1 MGLSKNTYYKAR
13 DPKEKFLEK
22 YAKLKSYVEA
32 VIEENSHY
40 GVKRIKQELLDK
52 YEVTV
57 GRDVLGKLLK
67 LWGLSL
73 KRNIRKHKPNMLE
86 KILQALGDRAN
97 ILKRVQLTAPLQALS
112 SDITELNFKGGK
124 AYLCV
129 HKDVYGQMV
138 YGWALGLNMK
148 TELVMRSLN
157 MALRRISRLFKVNWK
172 IIIHQDRGSQYTS
185 YEYVEAVSKNKCR
198 ISYSQKGT
206 PTDNPGQESFFG
218 RFKSEW
224 GGEISE
230 IETFE
235 QLEKFVEAKL
245 KYYNERRLHTSIGYV
260 TPEKFT
266 KSRLRKIKKRFMFFR
281 T

>member
-1 MGLSKNTYYKAR
+1 LGLSKNTYYNAR

-22 YAKLKSYVEA
+22 YAKLKSYVES

-40 GVKRIKQELLDK
+40 GIRRIKQELFDT
-52 YEVTV
+52 YEITV

-73 KRNIRKHKPNMLE
+73 KRNIRKQKPNILE
-86 KILQALGDRAN
+86 KILQAIGDRAN
-97 ILKRVQLTAPLQALS
+97 ILKRIKLTAPLQAIS

-148 TELVMRSLN
+148 TELVMRSFN
-157 MALRRISRLFKVNWK
+157 MALKRVSKLFKVSWK
-172 IIIHQDRGSQYTS
+172 IIFHQDRGSQYTS
-185 YEYVEAVSKNKCR
+185 YDYVEAMSQNNCL

-218 RFKSEW
+218 RFKSECA
-224 GGEISE
+224 GEISE

-235 QLEKFVEAKL
+235 QLEKFVKS
-245 KYYNERRLHTSIGYV
+245 KIIYYNERRLHTSIGYT

-266 KSRLRKIKKRFMFFR
+266 KSRLRNLGK
-281 T
+281 